1 MSDDARLSPDNV
13 VAFHNKNDGKPP
25 TLELSRQN
33 IRQNKIVLKFLFAV
47 FLLMIVVASVLM
59 AVTGNWFFAALCFI
73 LGMYLLF
80 RLDQRFGPRLD
91 FICSHCGKEL
101 KLYVT
106 PNIPIDGSTFNAT
119 CIYCRGEM
127 NCRLVD

>member
-13 VAFHNKNDGKPP
+13 VAFHNNNDGDSPA
-25 TLELSRQN
+25 LELSRKD
-33 IRQNKIVLKFLFAV
+33 IRHNKIILKFLFGI
-47 FLLMIVVASVLM
+47 FLLVTVLASVLM
-59 AVTGNWFFAALCFI
+59 AITGNWFFAAVCFF

-80 RLDQRFGPRLD
+80 RLDQRFGPRID
-91 FICSHCGKEL
+91 FSCPHCGKEL